1 MTFLLLA
8 VVVIGLLGVYVLVRK
23 NRLSSQESA
32 KIPCDRTE
40 DKFFYQA
47 LAESELPVYQQA
59 LDEVFGLIHADRFS
73 GSRIPVPQQ
82 AAVAD
87 WLERQSGGD
96 AEKRKYLRVMLEQ
109 FLHSD
114 PALRQPEQARRSWA
128 AQVYQRDCTGA
139 SPTISGIP
147 SAWKVYFY
155 NSINE

>member
-1 MTFLLLA
+1 M
-8 VVVIGLLGVYVLVRK
+8 
-23 NRLSSQESA
+23 
-32 KIPCDRTE
+32 
-40 DKFFYQA
+40 
-47 LAESELPVYQQA
+47 YQQA

-114 PALRQPEQARRSWA
+114 PALRQPEPARRSWA
-128 AQVYQRDCTGA
+128 AQAYQRDCTGA

>member
-1 MTFLLLA
+1 MSLLLLA
-8 VVVIGLLGVYVLVRK
+8 GVALGLLAAYVLLRN
-23 NRLSSQESA
+23 NRLQSQETA

-47 LAESELPVYQQA
+47 LAASELPEYQKA

-82 AAVAD
+82 EAVAG
-87 WLERQSGGD
+87 WLDRHSGGD
-96 AEKRKYLRVMLEQ
+96 AEKRKCLRVMLEQ

-114 PALRQPEQARRSWA
+114 PAQRQTEQARRSWA

-139 SPTISGIP
+139 SQMVSGIP

-155 NSINE
+155 DSLNH